1 MGFAVCTINL
11 NQLVE
16 SGTRKGRG
24 IVLILSVPR
33 AFSMEVRKMEKKSK
47 REKEGKRGAFTH
59 DAEQDRLYCDRDF
72 IEETRV
78 DILAVSGL
86 LNFMYLV
93 TAEGLWSQLG
103 TDDISMT
110 IMRARDKLQDIEESL
125 SWGGVR

>member
-1 MGFAVCTINL
+1 
-11 NQLVE
+11 
-16 SGTRKGRG
+16 
-24 IVLILSVPR
+24 
-33 AFSMEVRKMEKKSK
+33 MEKKNK
-47 REKEGKRGAFTH
+47 KGAFTH
-59 DAEQDRLYCDRDF
+59 DAEKERLYCDRDF

-86 LNFMYLV
+86 LNFIYLV